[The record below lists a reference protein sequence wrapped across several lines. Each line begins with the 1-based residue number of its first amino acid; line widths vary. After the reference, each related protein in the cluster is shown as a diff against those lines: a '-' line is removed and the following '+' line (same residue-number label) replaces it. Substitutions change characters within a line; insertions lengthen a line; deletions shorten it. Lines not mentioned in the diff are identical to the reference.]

1 MRIYFQ
7 IETEQLNLFSSYP
20 VSSDEFPCYR
30 SLKFASAVYLPCISI
45 IHDFNIFCMHKS
57 IKARYIDLEIGVDAL
72 IKMKAMEEFV
82 K

>member
-1 MRIYFQ
+1 
-7 IETEQLNLFSSYP
+7 
-20 VSSDEFPCYR
+20 
-30 SLKFASAVYLPCISI
+30 
-45 IHDFNIFCMHKS
+45 MHKS